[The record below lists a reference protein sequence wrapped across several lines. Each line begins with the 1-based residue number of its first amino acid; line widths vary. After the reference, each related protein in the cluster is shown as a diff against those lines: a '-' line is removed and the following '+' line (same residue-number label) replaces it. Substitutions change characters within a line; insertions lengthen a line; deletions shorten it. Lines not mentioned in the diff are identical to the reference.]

1 MIMKSEMT
9 LAEFKEAKR
18 KLHADIANAV
28 TRLACE
34 FYNETDVLPYIGAEL
49 GWDKIHT
56 ERGEL
61 LSVSSE
67 VFVRIKTDLE
77 EG

>member
-1 MIMKSEMT
+1 MKSEMT

-18 KLHADIANAV
+18 NLHADIANAV

-34 FYNETDVLPYIGAEL
+34 FYDKTDVLPYIDADL
-49 GWDKIHT
+49 GWNKVHT
-56 ERGEL
+56 ESREL

-67 VFVRIKTDLE
+67 VFIRIKTALE
-77 EG
+77 EE